1 MSPYIKLALNLWAKI
16 SFLVCSPFLSVY
28 ASPADCALLGDTRKT
43 AVPHSHF
50 QGA

>member
-1 MSPYIKLALNLWAKI
+1 MSPYIKLALDLWAKI
-16 SFLVCSPFLSVY
+16 LFLTCSPFLSVY
-28 ASPADCALLGDTRKT
+28 ASPADWVLLGDTRKM